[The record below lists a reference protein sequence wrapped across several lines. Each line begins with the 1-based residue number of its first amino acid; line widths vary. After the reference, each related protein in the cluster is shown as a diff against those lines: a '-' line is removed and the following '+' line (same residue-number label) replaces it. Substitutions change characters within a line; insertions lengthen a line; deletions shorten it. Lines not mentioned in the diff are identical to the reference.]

1 MSEIE
6 TTDGLL
12 NLLQNVTYIS
22 IHIDFSRYTRRTC
35 IYMYMYMH
43 VYQHVSVF
51 ISHTYYVLCVHVD
64 LYSIN
69 SQLGGHHEV
78 CLRYGLP
85 FAQMLFVAGAKHAPA
100 L

>member
-1 MSEIE
+1 MLRTS
-6 TTDGLL
+6 
-12 NLLQNVTYIS
+12 QYIS
-22 IHIDFSRYTRRTC
+22 IC
-35 IYMYMYMH
+35 LEIY
-43 VYQHVSVF
+43 QRVSVF
-51 ISHTYYVLCVHVD
+51 IMHIDLVLYVYMYVHVD

-69 SQLGGHHEV
+69 GQLGGHHEA